1 MSKHESIAPFA
12 DNWAYLKTELS
23 WLDRVLMLAVA
34 RQRQDTKEV
43 DRVARHAGDRATSH
57 WWKGII
63 TVNQKQGY
71 DDCRHPPKTHQSKPQ
86 SYTQQLEARIQAS
99 QQQGILLALPW
110 LKDRL
115 QLTAFEK
122 NVILLTLAPE
132 VNRRFGRLYSYL
144 QQQDDAVDY
153 DLPTVDLCLRL
164 LCRND
169 QEWRRARSQLAAPRS
184 LLEQGILECIEEP
197 GDGTLLSRHLRLADD
212 ITAYLLA
219 ESPDPAQL
227 EHLTLEPTNH
237 SGSLS
242 PQSARSQPMPTGD
255 EAINPELWLQPTP
268 AEIPWQQLALPTS
281 LLEKFQALSQAVA
294 ASPQGQ
300 IIGLAG
306 APGTGKQMVAIA
318 IATANQLPLTVVDLA
333 TIPELES
340 ETALAAI
347 STLEGGIVLLKSA
360 HLWFGRHSLLE
371 PSQLHSWLQ
380 QRRRQPGLTL
390 LSVHHLQSLRP
401 SWRHQWDGV
410 FTLPLPNAEARR
422 QILRQSMPAG
432 VKGDRRLR
440 WTQIARQLPLS
451 GGELQTIVQTAIALM
466 PTAAEPVLTWE
477 QLEKAVSMRY
487 PHLKLRA
494 GNSQRSRAAKKKPG

>member
-71 DDCRHPPKTHQSKPQ
+71 DDCRHPPKTHQTKPQ

-219 ESPDPAQL
+219 ESPDPLQL
-227 EHLTLEPTNH
+227 EHLALEPTNRP
-237 SGSLS
+237 GSFS
-242 PQSARSQPMPTGD
+242 PQSNRLKSMPIDD
-255 EAINPELWLQPTP
+255 EVADPGQWLQPIQV
-268 AEIPWQQLALPTS
+268 EISWQQLALPSS
-281 LLEKFQALSQAVA
+281 LLEKFIALSQAMV
-294 ASPQGQ
+294 ASPQGKSLVWQ
-300 IIGLAG
+300 GL
-306 APGTGKQMVAIA
+306 PV
-318 IATANQLPLTVVDLA
+318 
-333 TIPELES
+333 LEN
-340 ETALAAI
+340 
-347 STLEGGIVLLKSA
+347 K
-360 HLWFGRHSLLE
+360 WWPQRSLL
-371 PSQLHSWLQ
+371 
-380 QRRRQPGLTL
+380 LT
-390 LSVHHLQSLRP
+390 S
-401 SWRHQWDGV
+401 
-410 FTLPLPNAEARR
+410 
-422 QILRQSMPAG
+422 
-432 VKGDRRLR
+432 
-440 WTQIARQLPLS
+440 
-451 GGELQTIVQTAIALM
+451 
-466 PTAAEPVLTWE
+466 
-477 QLEKAVSMRY
+477 Y
-487 PHLKLRA
+487 P
-494 GNSQRSRAAKKKPG
+494 

>member
-1 MSKHESIAPFA
+1 M
-12 DNWAYLKTELS
+12 
-23 WLDRVLMLAVA
+23 
-34 RQRQDTKEV
+34 
-43 DRVARHAGDRATSH
+43 
-57 WWKGII
+57 
-63 TVNQKQGY
+63 
-71 DDCRHPPKTHQSKPQ
+71 
-86 SYTQQLEARIQAS
+86 
-99 QQQGILLALPW
+99 
-110 LKDRL
+110 
-115 QLTAFEK
+115 
-122 NVILLTLAPE
+122 
-132 VNRRFGRLYSYL
+132 
-144 QQQDDAVDY
+144 
-153 DLPTVDLCLRL
+153 
-164 LCRND
+164 
-169 QEWRRARSQLAAPRS
+169 
-184 LLEQGILECIEEP
+184 
-197 GDGTLLSRHLRLADD
+197 
-212 ITAYLLA
+212 
-219 ESPDPAQL
+219 
-227 EHLTLEPTNH
+227 
-237 SGSLS
+237 
-242 PQSARSQPMPTGD
+242 
-255 EAINPELWLQPTP
+255 
-268 AEIPWQQLALPTS
+268 
-281 LLEKFQALSQAVA
+281 VA
-294 ASPQGQ
+294 A
-300 IIGLAG
+300 
-306 APGTGKQMVAIA
+306 A
-318 IATANQLPLTVVDLA
+318 IATANQLPLTVIDLA

-340 ETALAAI
+340 ETVLAAI
-347 STLEGGIVLLKSA
+347 AILEGGIVLLKSA